1 MIKEKLLEF
10 AAKYYDDLTH
20 PLAVASQFE
29 DLSDEWV
36 VGLFH
41 DILEDNLDLPKQER
55 SILTHKVI
63 EILDHNWDVFRAIQH
78 LTRVKDVETY
88 YEYIEFIKY
97 MKDNNK
103 QGGELAWKVKLADLK
118 HNLSRTETLKPSLK
132 KRYEEALKIL
142 MK

>member
-1 MIKEKLLEF
+1 MYKEKLLAF
-10 AAKYYDDLTH
+10 AEKYYDDLSH
-20 PLAVASQFE
+20 PLAVANQFE
-29 DLSDEWV
+29 ELSDEWV

-63 EILDHNWDVFRAIQH
+63 EILDHNWDIFRAIQH

-97 MKDNNK
+97 MKENNR

-118 HNLSRTETLKPSLK
+118 HNLSRTDTLKLSLK
-132 KRYEEALKIL
+132 KRYEEALGVLLK
-142 MK
+142 